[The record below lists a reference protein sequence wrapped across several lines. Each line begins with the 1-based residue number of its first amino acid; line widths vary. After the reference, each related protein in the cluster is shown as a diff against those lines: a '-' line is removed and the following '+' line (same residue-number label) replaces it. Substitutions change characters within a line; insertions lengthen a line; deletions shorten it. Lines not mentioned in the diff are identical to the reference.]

1 MHSMFEMHRLVHY
14 GKVFKRA
21 DEELVFQRDTLP
33 PYCLTLDMEAR
44 ISSLLVVGT

>member
-1 MHSMFEMHRLVHY
+1 MFEMHRLVHY
-14 GKVFKRA
+14 GKIVKRA

-44 ISSLLVVGT
+44 SPSLLAVGT